1 MAFIAAA
8 TGVKQLPAAPSAG
21 INGVPV
27 ASNEVVE
34 RSIKRQLRSFVGRDG
49 PQQVGAVRCAAE
61 NVAEVLLVFRD
72 GCHLSHGSIEAGL
85 AHFKRIDDWQ
95 RCLLL
100 QRLHPAIP
108 ELRLVVEGIQNSR
121 RVALPDAALNAD
133 RDGSPVS
140 EGARGIMAG
149 TAS

>member
-8 TGVKQLPAAPSAG
+8 TGIKQLPATPSAG

-61 NVAEVLLVFRD
+61 DVAEVLLVFLD
-72 GCHLSHGSIEAGL
+72 GCHLTHGSIEAGL
-85 AHFKRIDDWQ
+85 AHFKRIYIWKS
-95 RCLLL
+95 RLLL
-100 QRLHPAIP
+100 QRLHPPIP
-108 ELRLVVEGIQNSR
+108 H
-121 RVALPDAALNAD
+121 
-133 RDGSPVS
+133 
-140 EGARGIMAG
+140 
-149 TAS
+149 